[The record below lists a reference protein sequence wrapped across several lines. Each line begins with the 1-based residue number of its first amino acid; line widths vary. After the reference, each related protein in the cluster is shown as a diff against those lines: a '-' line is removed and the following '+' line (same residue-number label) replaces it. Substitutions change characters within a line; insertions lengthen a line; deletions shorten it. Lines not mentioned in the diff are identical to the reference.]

1 MRANIT
7 GRIGC
12 LVVAALAAGC
22 GGGGG
27 GNTRTDPPSVPPALP
42 ADPPSIPPAL
52 PSAAW
57 VDRLKSQPVL
67 SQVSARQALQNR
79 GLSGAGV
86 RVAVEDDSVDFLTP
100 QLVGRVETDP
110 AKGAEFTYLHP
121 LALVVN
127 PAPPCD
133 GVQCTV
139 LEVASSDDVEA
150 RARDSI
156 LVDGYP
162 TDTAPR
168 YIKVVDPDVPASLRW
183 YRIPGVGSA
192 GKRTHGTAVASVIVG
207 ADTGVAP
214 GARVVPWTIPL
225 DEDPDVQAAQSRN
238 TGSIVDLLARLG
250 PTHPDVVSFDRAI
263 ASARRDRNAHVD
275 IVNRSYGIPVFSDTD
290 RDFDDRATTRAWDW
304 LRMNL
309 PNYWGSL
316 LQIGVPEARKT
327 LFVTAAGNIPAG
339 LPNPPQS
346 PGASASMAWWN
357 IELRGLHFAAV
368 GVRPDGSLHPSSVP
382 CGSLPADWVAS
393 THGRH
398 YCLAAPFTVNV
409 AKTGRNPSPAH
420 GSASG
425 TSFSAPMVA
434 GAMALVM
441 EQSRG
446 TMTPREVGRRVVDTA
461 DNTVAGYD
469 PTRIGAGVLDI
480 EAATRPVGSMRTGLP
495 GHEASPRRSWLSV
508 SRAYGDSVALAVE
521 GFELASFD
529 SANFPFWTPLSDS
542 VSSAPRSSVPLIPPA
557 RSVPTAVDPLL
568 PASLR
573 WASVG
578 SPNLLPGHQ
587 VRLVTPTARDSV
599 LAGFTRA
606 SGVELVPRARGF
618 GFGLL
623 YEADGVQG
631 GRSAGA
637 FGAGARSA
645 TVWLKRRD
653 GWKVPLPNGEW
664 RLRTEVVFGAG
675 RGEVSSGAM
684 FEPGPGMYSSATVSL
699 LRSAASG
706 FTTELSVSQPWRA
719 ESGSARLTFPATR
732 TLDGDWVYRSL
743 EFGLA
748 PEGREIA
755 FGLRHDRPLFAGEAS
770 VSVGYSHDAGHVRGA
785 EDVRGGVAWR
795 LSW

>member
-27 GNTRTDPPSVPPALP
+27 GNTRTDPPSVPPALPTDPPSVPPALP

-250 PTHPDVVSFDRAI
+250 PTHPDVVS
-263 ASARRDRNAHVD
+263 S
-275 IVNRSYGIPVFSDTD
+275 T
-290 RDFDDRATTRAWDW
+290 
-304 LRMNL
+304 
-309 PNYWGSL
+309 
-316 LQIGVPEARKT
+316 
-327 LFVTAAGNIPAG
+327 
-339 LPNPPQS
+339 
-346 PGASASMAWWN
+346 
-357 IELRGLHFAAV
+357 
-368 GVRPDGSLHPSSVP
+368 VR
-382 CGSLPADWVAS
+382 SLPRGVTGTHTWTSS
-393 THGRH
+393 TG
-398 YCLAAPFTVNV
+398 PTV
-409 AKTGRNPSPAH
+409 
-420 GSASG
+420 
-425 TSFSAPMVA
+425 
-434 GAMALVM
+434 
-441 EQSRG
+441 
-446 TMTPREVGRRVVDTA
+446 
-461 DNTVAGYD
+461 
-469 PTRIGAGVLDI
+469 
-480 EAATRPVGSMRTGLP
+480 
-495 GHEASPRRSWLSV
+495 
-508 SRAYGDSVALAVE
+508 
-521 GFELASFD
+521 
-529 SANFPFWTPLSDS
+529 FPCS
-542 VSSAPRSSVPLIPPA
+542 
-557 RSVPTAVDPLL
+557 
-568 PASLR
+568 
-573 WASVG
+573 
-578 SPNLLPGHQ
+578 
-587 VRLVTPTARDSV
+587 
-599 LAGFTRA
+599 
-606 SGVELVPRARGF
+606 
-618 GFGLL
+618 
-623 YEADGVQG
+623 
-631 GRSAGA
+631 
-637 FGAGARSA
+637 
-645 TVWLKRRD
+645 
-653 GWKVPLPNGEW
+653 
-664 RLRTEVVFGAG
+664 
-675 RGEVSSGAM
+675 
-684 FEPGPGMYSSATVSL
+684 
-699 LRSAASG
+699 
-706 FTTELSVSQPWRA
+706 
-719 ESGSARLTFPATR
+719 ATR
-732 TLDGDWVYRSL
+732 TAISTTVLPPVHGIG
-743 EFGLA
+743 FG
-748 PEGREIA
+748 
-755 FGLRHDRPLFAGEAS
+755 
-770 VSVGYSHDAGHVRGA
+770 
-785 EDVRGGVAWR
+785 
-795 LSW
+795 